1 MAQATGLTHKDRL
14 MERPYHHIEV
24 ERSEDVF
31 CIRLRKPTL
40 DEAALHELSDD
51 LSQLLTRDGCCKLV
65 FSLGPEE
72 PQCLYSIFLAKLVA
86 LQRRLK
92 AAGGGL
98 KLCEVGPDTL
108 RIFDACGLTSLF
120 AFMPDKA
127 AAIAAFAG

>member
-1 MAQATGLTHKDRL
+1 

-24 ERSEDVF
+24 EQTGDVF
-31 CIRLRKPTL
+31 CIRLRKQTL

-51 LSQLLTRDGCCKLV
+51 LNQLLTRDACCKLV

-120 AFMPDKA
+120 TFVPDRA
-127 AAIAAFAG
+127 TAIAAFAG